1 LYCTKILP
9 LERLIENLQK
19 DFQVSPPFGR
29 YRTQKNNTQ
38 EGEIMGITVNT
49 NTQSL
54 FAQRALRENT
64 GMLKKSLEKLST
76 GSRINRAG
84 DDAAGLSVSQ
94 KATTLIKGMDQAQR
108 NIGDGL
114 AMISTIDG
122 ALGVVQDNLQRIREL
137 TVQASNGTNGI
148 DEKDAIQREIN
159 ERVTAINDM
168 GKNATFNGVSLLQNT
183 ADITLQSGPN
193 DGNTLVIQ
201 TAAGTSANRGFF
213 IDHNSTGSGSLG
225 EGAIALS
232 TFSIGATNVKSVSGT
247 TTATTSSLSRLDA
260 MIKNISRMRSQGGA
274 YENSLGS
281 SMDFLDRY
289 SEGLQSARSRVAD
302 VDVAAESAEFTKS
315 QILQQTA
322 ASMLSQANATPQI
335 ALNLLP

>member
-1 LYCTKILP
+1 
-9 LERLIENLQK
+9 
-19 DFQVSPPFGR
+19 
-29 YRTQKNNTQ
+29 
-38 EGEIMGITVNT
+38 MGITVNT

-54 FAQRALRENT
+54 FAQRALRSNT

-84 DDAAGLSVSQ
+84 DDAAGLSVTQ
-94 KATTLIKGMDQAQR
+94 KATTLIKGMEQAQR

-122 ALGVVQDNLQRIREL
+122 ALGAVQDNLQRIREL
-137 TVQASNGTNGI
+137 TVQASNGTNGV

-168 GKNATFNGVSLLQNT
+168 GRNATFNGVSLLQNG
-183 ADITLQSGPN
+183 ADITLQSGAN
-193 DGNTLVIQ
+193 DGNTLVLQ
-201 TAAGTSANRGFF
+201 TAAGVAGSANRGFF
-213 IDHNSTGSGSLG
+213 VDFTATSSGSMG

-232 TFSIGATNVKSVSGT
+232 TFSVGATNVKSLSGSST
-247 TTATTSSLSRLDA
+247 LTASALTKLDT
-260 MIKNISRMRSQGGA
+260 MIKNVSRMRSQGGA

-289 SEGLQSARSRVAD
+289 SESLQGARSRVQD
-302 VDVAAESAEFTKS
+302 VDVAAESAQTSKA
-315 QILQQTA
+315 QILQQSA
-322 ASMLSQANATPQI
+322 AAMLGQANATPQI

>member
-1 LYCTKILP
+1 
-9 LERLIENLQK
+9 
-19 DFQVSPPFGR
+19 
-29 YRTQKNNTQ
+29 
-38 EGEIMGITVNT
+38 MGITVNT

-54 FAQRALRENT
+54 FAQRALRQNT
-64 GMLKKSLEKLST
+64 GMVQKSIEKLST

-84 DDAAGLSVSQ
+84 DDAAGLSIGQ
-94 KATTLIKGMDQAQR
+94 KMTSLIRGMNQAQR
-108 NIGDGL
+108 NIGDGI

-159 ERVTAINDM
+159 ERITAINDM

-232 TFSIGATNVKSVSGT
+232 TFSIGATNVKSLSGT

-260 MIKNISRMRSQGGA
+260 MIKNVSRMRSQGGA

-289 SEGLQSARSRVAD
+289 SESLQGARSRVQD
-302 VDVAAESAEFTKS
+302 VDVAAESAQTSKA
-315 QILQQTA
+315 QILQQSA
-322 ASMLSQANATPQI
+322 AAMLGQANATPQL

>member
-1 LYCTKILP
+1 
-9 LERLIENLQK
+9 
-19 DFQVSPPFGR
+19 
-29 YRTQKNNTQ
+29 
-38 EGEIMGITVNT
+38 MGITVNT

-54 FAQRALRENT
+54 FAQRALKSNT
-64 GMLKKSLEKLST
+64 KMVQSSIEKLST
-76 GSRINRAG
+76 GFRINRAG
-84 DDAAGLSVSQ
+84 DDAAGLSIAE
-94 KATTLIKGMDQAQR
+94 KMTTLIRGMDQAQR
-108 NIGDGL
+108 NIGDGV

-122 ALGVVQDNLQRIREL
+122 ALGVVQDNLQRVREL
-137 TVQASNGTNGI
+137 TVQALNGTNGN

-168 GKNATFNGVSLLQNT
+168 GKNATFNGVSLLQNG
-183 ADITLQSGPN
+183 ADITLQSGAN
-193 DGNTLVIQ
+193 DGNTLVLQ
-201 TAAGTSANRGFF
+201 TAAGVAGSANRGFF
-213 IDHNSTGSGSLG
+213 VDFTATSSGSMG

-232 TFSIGATNVKSVSGT
+232 TFTIGSVNVKTLSGT
-247 TTATTSSLSRLDA
+247 TSSSATTNALSRLDT
-260 MIKNISRMRSQGGA
+260 MIRNVSRMRSQGGA
-274 YENSLGS
+274 YENALGS

-335 ALNLLP
+335 ALSLLP